1 MRALS
6 MVTICALALQATPAL
21 AGKLLQA
28 APEAM
33 AEYAGH
39 AGYMLSTIPN
49 CGGNAEEETYFIG
62 LARDNLVQ
70 IGADE
75 DDLGYLDFEMAKAA
89 DSAAPLKK
97 HCVEDFAVPLAS
109 ELFRLRAEIE
119 KKALKAE

>member
-1 MRALS
+1 MRVLS
-6 MVTICALALQATPAL
+6 VIMICALTLQATPTL

-33 AEYAGH
+33 AKYAGH

-49 CGGNAEEETYFIG
+49 CGGDADEVIYFKG
-62 LARDNLVQ
+62 LARDNLSQ

-75 DDLGYLDFEMAKAA
+75 DDLGYLDFEMHKAA
-89 DSAAPLKK
+89 EAATPLKK

-119 KKALKAE
+119 KAATQ

>member
-6 MVTICALALQATPAL
+6 LILACGLWLAASPAF
-21 AGKLLQA
+21 AGKLLDA

-49 CGGNAEEETYFIG
+49 CGGDAEEETYFKD

-75 DDLGYLDFEMAKAA
+75 NDLGYLDFKMAK
-89 DSAAPLKK
+89 SAETAKPLKK

-119 KKALKAE
+119 KAVATR